1 MKTSM
6 KESPQLRDEP
16 LPTFL
21 SGVPGQIDI
30 LRAESNNI
38 HFNLATEAYIFNHL
52 PLNNPVLFLWRN
64 KPCIIIG
71 KHQNPWKE
79 CKTQLL
85 EEKEIALARRQSG
98 GGCVYQDLGNT
109 VFTFINPVEN
119 QETDFKSINNE
130 ILVNALK

>member
-1 MKTSM
+1 MTKGVVDGSLKDKVYVVNLGKAYQLRLPTYPDYMKTSM

-85 EEKEIALARRQSG
+85 EEKEIALARR
-98 GGCVYQDLGNT
+98 
-109 VFTFINPVEN
+109 
-119 QETDFKSINNE
+119 
-130 ILVNALK
+130 